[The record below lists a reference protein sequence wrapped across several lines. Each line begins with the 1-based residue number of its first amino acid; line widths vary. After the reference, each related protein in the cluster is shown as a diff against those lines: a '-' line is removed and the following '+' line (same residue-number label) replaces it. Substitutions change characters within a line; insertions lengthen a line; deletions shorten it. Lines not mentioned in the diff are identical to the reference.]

1 MYRVHE
7 EMVTYQ
13 TNGQTFADF
22 CFKWATPT
30 QPSVQLPIKIVQTM
44 DHNEMCI
51 FNQAQI
57 NIMSQ
62 QLENST
68 ILTIFRFSILCC
80 LTWI

>member
-44 DHNEMCI
+44 DHKEICI
-51 FNQAQI
+51 FNQAPEYLEI
-57 NIMSQ
+57 LWFQ
-62 QLENST
+62 QS
-68 ILTIFRFSILCC
+68 
-80 LTWI
+80 TWIFLEERWANNSVFE

>member
-44 DHNEMCI
+44 DHKEIRI
-51 FNQAQI
+51 FNQAP
-57 NIMSQ
+57 
-62 QLENST
+62 EYRE
-68 ILTIFRFSILCC
+68 ILWFSKASEYI
-80 LTWI
+80 

>member
-1 MYRVHE
+1 MYRVHK

-44 DHNEMCI
+44 DHKEMCI
-51 FNQAQI
+51 FNQAPEYLEI
-57 NIMSQ
+57 LWFQ
-62 QLENST
+62 QS
-68 ILTIFRFSILCC
+68 
-80 LTWI
+80 TWIYLETKY